1 MAGGKRPLSVKAKA
15 SIESAIEDKETP
27 FDNIE
32 EMDQHSDDDDSSDSS
47 VYSELDGES
56 HVHYSVK
63 SLVLQL
69 QRHPLKIIFET
80 VLRH

>member
-63 SLVLQL
+63 SLVFTT
-69 QRHPLKIIFET
+69 PEASIKNNI
-80 VLRH
+80 